1 LFLNDQLVRHDK
13 GEVRFI
19 AVLHEMRGSVL
30 FSLEDYQQSEASFK
44 KALELRPDLVAP
56 YLYLAKL
63 YQIKGNTDKVIAQ
76 YKMMLEKRPRFV
88 RAYMELG
95 TIYEAEGRKA
105 DASAMYEKALEL
117 NPGFAPA
124 ANNLAWMLL
133 QKNEDLYRAL
143 DLAKKA
149 KEQLPDDPNVSDT
162 LGLALI
168 RIGLYASAVAE
179 LSEAV
184 QKLPDNSTVLYH
196 LALAHWK
203 NGEKDKAIEVL
214 KKALKTDRKFQER
227 KQAEKLLE
235 EILTEA
241 A

>member
-1 LFLNDQLVRHDK
+1 L
-13 GEVRFI
+13 
-19 AVLHEMRGSVL
+19 L
-30 FSLEDYQQSEASFK
+30 FSLEDYQQSEVALK
-44 KALELRPDLVAP
+44 KALELYPDLVAP

-76 YKMMLEKRPRFV
+76 YKMILERRPRFV
-88 RAYMELG
+88 RAYMEMG

-117 NPGFAPA
+117 DPGFAPA

-133 QKNEDLYRAL
+133 QKNEDLHRAL
-143 DLAKKA
+143 DLVKRAKK
-149 KEQLPDDPNVSDT
+149 QLPDDPNVSDT
-162 LGLALI
+162 FGLAII
-168 RIGLYASAVAE
+168 RLGLYASAVTE

-184 QKLPDNSTVLYH
+184 KKLPDNPTVLYH

-214 KKALKTDRKFQER
+214 KRALETDQEFKER
-227 KQAEKLLE
+227 KQAEKLQE
-235 EILTEA
+235 EIQTEA